1 MQKGEEAFLLTWS
14 ILMTQSVSRLPSRE
28 RASMKLVFG
37 TWLFTSLILTI
48 VYRSNLKAM
57 IIIPKET
64 RPFDTLEELIQFPIS
79 LGILKYT
86 TLHDIIDSAEANSTL
101 GRLKEKLLLFPAA
114 QQARHVQDV
123 FRGKFVGMG
132 SMKTITGIINGH
144 YSKTGSCGLYMMSR
158 GFLGP
163 NSLCFAFPKGSHLK
177 PPVDKVIQGL
187 SAGGI
192 IQHLM
197 NGVLTNASHCTKATV
212 YTASSL
218 TTRTL
223 KIYNFYGIFSLF
235 CAVLALPV
243 REGSTSRG
251 TLQRC
256 YASDPRYHHAT
267 SRILEADMAG
277 MGLLLSQTRN
287 QVLSLSEPLMID
299 ETNTAYP
306 PPLPSS
312 DITGFVKTYTPLV
325 GVVASGNGSSV
336 GAVGNL
342 SAA

>member
-64 RPFDTLEELIQFPIS
+64 RPFDTLEELIQFPIPLS
-79 LGILKYT
+79 VIKYT
-86 TLHDIIDSAEANSTL
+86 TLHEIIDGAEANTTL
-101 GRLKEKLLLFPAA
+101 GQLKEKLYLLSSS
-114 QQARHVQDV
+114 QQAQNLAEI
-123 FRGKFVGMG
+123 FKGKYVAMG
-132 SMKTITGIINGH
+132 PMSTMMGIIHGH

-235 CAVLALPV
+235 CAGVLLATVTIIL
-243 REGSTSRG
+243 ELLANTSR
-251 TLQRC
+251 LQR
-256 YASDPRYHHAT
+256 
-267 SRILEADMAG
+267 
-277 MGLLLSQTRN
+277 
-287 QVLSLSEPLMID
+287 
-299 ETNTAYP
+299 
-306 PPLPSS
+306 
-312 DITGFVKTYTPLV
+312 FK
-325 GVVASGNGSSV
+325 
-336 GAVGNL
+336 
-342 SAA
+342 

>member
-14 ILMTQSVSRLPSRE
+14 ILMNQSVSRLPSRE

-64 RPFDTLEELIQFPIS
+64 RPFDTLEELIHFPIPQAV
-79 LGILKYT
+79 IKYT
-86 TLHDIIDSAEANSTL
+86 TLHEIIDGAEANSTV
-101 GRLKEKLLLFPAA
+101 GRLKEKLLLVSTA
-114 QQARHVQDV
+114 QQTRHVEDV

-132 SMKTITGIINGH
+132 SMKSISGIIHGH

-177 PPVDKVIQGL
+177 PDVDKVIQRL
-187 SAGGI
+187 RAGGI

-197 NGVLTNASHCTKATV
+197 NGVLSNASHCTKATV

-223 KIYNFYGIFSLF
+223 KIYNFYGVFSLF
-235 CAVLALPV
+235 CAGILLATVTFFL
-243 REGSTSRG
+243 ELLAG
-251 TLQRC
+251 
-256 YASDPRYHHAT
+256 AT
-267 SRILEADMAG
+267 WFQI
-277 MGLLLSQTRN
+277 
-287 QVLSLSEPLMID
+287 
-299 ETNTAYP
+299 
-306 PPLPSS
+306 
-312 DITGFVKTYTPLV
+312 FK
-325 GVVASGNGSSV
+325 
-336 GAVGNL
+336 
-342 SAA
+342 

>member
-14 ILMTQSVSRLPSRE
+14 ILMNQSVSRLPSRE
-28 RASMKLVFG
+28 RTSMKLVFG

-64 RPFDTLEELIQFPIS
+64 RPFDTLEELIHFPIPQAV
-79 LGILKYT
+79 IKYT
-86 TLHDIIDSAEANSTL
+86 TLHEIIDGAEANSTV
-101 GRLKEKLLLFPAA
+101 GRLKEKLLLVSTA
-114 QQARHVQDV
+114 QQTRHVEDV

-132 SMKTITGIINGH
+132 SMKSISGIIHGH

-177 PPVDKVIQGL
+177 PDVDKVIQRL
-187 SAGGI
+187 RAGGI

-197 NGVLTNASHCTKATV
+197 NGVLSNASHCTKATV

-223 KIYNFYGIFSLF
+223 KIYNFYGVFSLF
-235 CAVLALPV
+235 CAGILLATVTFFL
-243 REGSTSRG
+243 ELLAG
-251 TLQRC
+251 
-256 YASDPRYHHAT
+256 AT
-267 SRILEADMAG
+267 WFQI
-277 MGLLLSQTRN
+277 
-287 QVLSLSEPLMID
+287 
-299 ETNTAYP
+299 
-306 PPLPSS
+306 
-312 DITGFVKTYTPLV
+312 FK
-325 GVVASGNGSSV
+325 
-336 GAVGNL
+336 
-342 SAA
+342 